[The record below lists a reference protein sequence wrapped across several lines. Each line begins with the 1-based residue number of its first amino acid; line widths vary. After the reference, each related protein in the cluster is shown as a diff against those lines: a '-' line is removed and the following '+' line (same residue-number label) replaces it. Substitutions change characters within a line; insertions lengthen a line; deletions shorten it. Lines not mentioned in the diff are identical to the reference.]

1 MMRDRYREIAE
12 LVIAEHMRRGPCL
25 FAPTAA
31 DDIADAA
38 MKVADPRGLDCSPA
52 VIDAI
57 EGAVINSEIYC
68 PHEGI
73 DRRAE
78 FGIEAAV

>member
-1 MMRDRYREIAE
+1 MSQSLDVYREIAA
-12 LVIAEHMRRGPCL
+12 LVIREHTDRGPCL
-25 FAPTAA
+25 FSPTAI
-31 DDIADAA
+31 DDVAA
-38 MKVADPRGLDCSPA
+38 AAAAVADPRGVDLSPV

-57 EGAVINSEIYC
+57 DRAFRQAEIYC

-78 FGIEAAV
+78 FGIAA